1 MVTVLEQK
9 PIGEK
14 RIKYTLEAN
23 QEELRQLQ
31 GHLQGVYFFS
41 PDAPGLP
48 SRVVE
53 TGIKG
58 STKYFTIPNEHVIK
72 RTRKRGSL
80 PASGPFP
87 ISCQRFSTEKKDIFV
102 YVLKKA

>member
-1 MVTVLEQK
+1 MVTILEQK
-9 PIGEK
+9 PFGEK
-14 RIKYTLEAN
+14 RIKYTFEAD
-23 QEELRQLQ
+23 QQELRQLR

-41 PDAPGLP
+41 SDAPGLP

-58 STKYFTIPNEHVIK
+58 STKYFTIPSEQIIK
-72 RTRKRGSL
+72 IPRRRGL
-80 PASGPFP
+80 PSGGVVPM
-87 ISCQRFSTEKKDIFV
+87 SCQRFSTEKKDIFV